1 LGLSN
6 TTKHTIIVSTLNS
19 LVGTSELIM
28 ARDPNNTSRWV
39 ATRKV
44 DDYLEYLVSHTTWN
58 PDKRFAKIFDAQKEA
73 RAFLKESGHKGTVR
87 KFVP

>member
-1 LGLSN
+1 MSN

-19 LVGTSELIM
+19 LVGISDLIM

-39 ATRKV
+39 ARRKV
-44 DDYLEYLVSHTTWN
+44 DDYLEYLVSRTSWN

-73 RAFLKESGHKGTVR
+73 RAFLKESGFKGTVR
-87 KFVP
+87 KYQP

>member
-1 LGLSN
+1 MSN